1 MGVGGLGKEP
11 EGRSKGISD
20 RKTHPLSQLKCAIS
34 NWTHKDHNA
43 HSSAICGETRTITH
57 PSTGIGRRALAA
69 PPCSSP
75 RDPCCFDWPLARLQ
89 IFFRSLFLVLKD

>member
-20 RKTHPLSQLKCAIS
+20 RKTYPLSQLKCAIS

-43 HSSAICGETRTITH
+43 HSSTICSETGTTLRPVQPKACEH
-57 PSTGIGRRALAA
+57 PSPLFL
-69 PPCSSP
+69 PP
-75 RDPCCFDWPLARLQ
+75 RDPPPE
-89 IFFRSLFLVLKD
+89 IN